1 MFEEAQQYIRNF
13 RNTLVK
19 EYGNE
24 ATKHFLAKTNYP
36 ITLSAHNE
44 SQIDIS
50 EDDDEILI
58 SKFKKK
64 KDTYSMVLVEGMEMV
79 QKDTK
84 NKEQNTSNRDKQN
97 QQNES
102 QNEMSG
108 LTIIREEAEDQTI
121 ENKQSENKMRKQ
133 VTFQGKQEDK
143 NECESKQTRSG
154 ISEEKSQEDNNSR
167 MSGFTSVLESN
178 SLTTNIWDNSEDK
191 KLLRN

>member
-1 MFEEAQQYIRNF
+1 
-13 RNTLVK
+13 
-19 EYGNE
+19 
-24 ATKHFLAKTNYP
+24 
-36 ITLSAHNE
+36 
-44 SQIDIS
+44 
-50 EDDDEILI
+50 
-58 SKFKKK
+58 
-64 KDTYSMVLVEGMEMV
+64 MVLVEGMEMV